1 MPSIL
6 PILQAAARDGALV
19 RIFRDRLEPGEAY
32 SIGFVVGL
40 GDRLVMLHQASNS
53 IRLDGYEILR
63 VRDVTAVEAE
73 FSAKGFYLRA
83 LEMKEIRPRAPGGVD
98 LRDVESAIRSVD
110 AHHAP
115 FLVEREEADP
125 GVGFIGRVREWLK
138 SGFRMRLLT
147 PSAEWTD
154 DDQLFRYSTIT
165 RIVFGEEY
173 ERTLAMVAGPDE
185 DRTRGGDVRP

>member
-6 PILQAAARDGALV
+6 PILPILESAARDGELV
-19 RIFRDRLEPGEAY
+19 RIYRGRLEPEEA
-32 SIGFVVGL
+32 SSNGFVAGL
-40 GDRLVMLHQASNS
+40 SERLVMLHQVSDS

-63 VRDVTAVEAE
+63 IRDITAVETD
-73 FSAKGFYLRA
+73 FVSNRFNLRA
-83 LEMKEIRPRAPGGVD
+83 LEMKEMRPRALDDVD

-115 FLVEREEADP
+115 FLVEREEVDP

-154 DDQLFRYSTIT
+154 ADELFRYASIT
-165 RIVFGEEY
+165 RIVFDEEY
-173 ERTLAMVAGPDE
+173 ERTLALVAGPDE
-185 DRTRGGDVRP
+185 PAR